1 MFFLAVNCCYCG
13 AMRRE
18 AAAMRARRFL
28 LCGFTALILKFLT
41 VEAHDV
47 IVAMVPQVKALLL
60 MPTGFV
66 EPIEHRHDLLKIVGI

>member
-1 MFFLAVNCCYCG
+1 MPNQCVLSGSAGTKVTD
-13 AMRRE
+13 ADLI
-18 AAAMRARRFL
+18 RFL
-28 LCGFTALILKFLT
+28 DAQVQIY
-41 VEAHDV
+41 E